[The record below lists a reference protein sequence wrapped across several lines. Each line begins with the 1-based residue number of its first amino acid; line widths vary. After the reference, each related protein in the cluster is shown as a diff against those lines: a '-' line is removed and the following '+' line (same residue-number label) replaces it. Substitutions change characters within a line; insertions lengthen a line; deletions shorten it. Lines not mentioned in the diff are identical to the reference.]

1 MIRRC
6 LVAVVAVASIAVLA
20 TTILPPGMAGAQSA
34 RPAATAAVNAGPNPP
49 PAPANTIGDGYR
61 QHADLQMSPDSLAS
75 AARQCASWAS
85 KAGFTNNGKHGRLVT
100 AVAISLAESG
110 CYSKA
115 CYNNTTGHQCTPGG
129 TRHSRDS
136 IDRGAW
142 QINSHYWKMVSN
154 HCAYSGLCAAR
165 RAYVMVSEGGTYFR
179 PWRTYTTGV
188 YKRYLPAARAAVRR
202 LKSGTLTNY
211 FKGICAAYPRDHR
224 RARVR
229 VGHCGGA
236 ARDQQWFR
244 YHAKLITHRHLCLG
258 AEFRHSGP
266 VTLQKCNGR
275 WRQQW
280 WARNG
285 WSLYNRGAHRCLTDP
300 GASHR
305 RGHPLSVGKCI
316 SRHRKRWFRP

>member
-1 MIRRC
+1 VIRRC
-6 LVAVVAVASIAVLA
+6 LVAVTAIASIAVLA
-20 TTILPPGMAGAQSA
+20 TTVAPPELAGAQADRAVS
-34 RPAATAAVNAGPNPP
+34 ATAGTNPP
-49 PAPANTIGDGYR
+49 PAPPGTIGDGYYR
-61 QHADLQMSPDSLAS
+61 LHANAELSPDSLRS
-75 AARQCASWAS
+75 AARRCASWAS
-85 KAGFTNNGKHGRLVT
+85 RAGFTNNGRHGRLVT
-100 AVAISLAESG
+100 AVAIALAESG
-110 CYSKA
+110 CYTKA
-115 CYNNTTGHQCTPGG
+115 CYNNTTRRECTPSR

-142 QINSHYWKMVSN
+142 QINSHFWKRVSN
-154 HCAYSGLCAAR
+154 TCAYRGLCAAR

-188 YKRYLPAARAAVRR
+188 YKRYLPAARAAVRH
-202 LKSGTLTNY
+202 LKSGTLTSY
-211 FKGICAAYPRDHR
+211 FKGVCAAFPKDKR
-224 RARVR
+224 RSRVR

-258 AEFRHSGP
+258 AEYRHSGP

-280 WARNG
+280 WGRGN

-316 SRHRKRWFRP
+316 NRHRKRWFRP

>member
-1 MIRRC
+1 VIRRC
-6 LVAVVAVASIAVLA
+6 LVAVTAVLSIAVLSS
-20 TTILPPGMAGAQSA
+20 TVLPPGLAGAQPD
-34 RPAATAAVNAGPNPP
+34 RPATAAEVSPGPNPP
-49 PAPANTIGDGYR
+49 PAPPNTIGDGYR
-61 QHADLQMSPDSLAS
+61 LHANVELSPDSLRR
-75 AARQCASWAS
+75 AARRCASWAS

-100 AVAISLAESG
+100 ATAIALAESG
-110 CYSKA
+110 CYTKA
-115 CYNNTTGHQCTPGG
+115 CYNNTRGRQCTPGH

-142 QINSHYWKMVSN
+142 QINSHYWKRVTN
-154 HCAYSGLCAAR
+154 RCAYHGLCSAK

-188 YKRYLPAARAAVRR
+188 YKRYIPAARAAVRH
-202 LKSGTLTNY
+202 LKSGTLTSY
-211 FKGICAAYPRDHR
+211 FKRVCAAFPRDHR
-224 RARVR
+224 RAKVR
-229 VGHCGGA
+229 VGRCGGA

-258 AEFRHSGP
+258 ARYRHSGA

-280 WARNG
+280 WGRRG
-285 WSLYNRGAHRCLTDP
+285 FSLYNRGAHRCLTDP
-300 GASHR
+300 GASRR

-316 SRHRKRWFRP
+316 HRHRKRWFRP